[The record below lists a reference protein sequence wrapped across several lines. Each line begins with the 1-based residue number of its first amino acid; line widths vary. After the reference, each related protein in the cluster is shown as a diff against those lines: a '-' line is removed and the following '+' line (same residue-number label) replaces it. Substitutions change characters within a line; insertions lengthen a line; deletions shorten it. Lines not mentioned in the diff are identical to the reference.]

1 MHPIERLRYV
11 ARSSGA
17 SQEVLVRETAGALAA
32 LGFDPP
38 GLVTACRRILD
49 RHPLS
54 GPLWWLS
61 ARVLTSNDAN
71 NEAWNAADEI
81 TADDTGDVLAYNI
94 PDESVVCVLG
104 WPDVIGDA
112 LPRRGDVSVLVVDT
126 LGEGSGLVR
135 RLLHADVDADDVA
148 MSGLGAA
155 VCDSSLVLL
164 EASAIG
170 PTGFIGVAGSRA
182 AAATARHAGV
192 PVWLV
197 GGIGR
202 LLPRRMWDALAG
214 RLDLLGEPWE
224 LDDELVP
231 LDLVDRIAMPTG
243 ILPVDEALTLTDC
256 PIAPELFKSI
266 DPL

>member
-17 SQEVLVRETAGALAA
+17 SQEMLVRETAGALAA

-112 LPRRGDVSVLVVDT
+112 LPRRGDVSVLVVDA

-135 RLLHADVDADDVA
+135 RLRHADVDADDVP
-148 MSGLGAA
+148 MSGLG
-155 VCDSSLVLL
+155 
-164 EASAIG
+164 
-170 PTGFIGVAGSRA
+170 

-202 LLPRRMWDALAG
+202 LLPRRMWDALAV

-243 ILPVDEALTLTDC
+243 ILPVDEALKLTDC
-256 PIAPELFKSI
+256 PIAPELFKSV

>member
-61 ARVLTSNDAN
+61 ARVLTSNDSN
-71 NEAWNAADEI
+71 DEAWNAADDI
-81 TADDTGDVLAYNI
+81 TADDTGDVLAYAI

-112 LPRRGDVSVLVVDT
+112 LPRRGDVSVLVVDA

-135 RLLHADVDADDVA
+135 RLLHAAVDADDVA
-148 MSGLGAA
+148 MAGPGAA
-155 VCDSSLVLL
+155 LPAADLVLL

-170 PTGFIGVAGSRA
+170 QDGFVAGARSRAVA
-182 AAATARHAGV
+182 AAANHSG
-192 PVWLV
+192 
-197 GGIGR
+197 
-202 LLPRRMWDALAG
+202 
-214 RLDLLGEPWE
+214 
-224 LDDELVP
+224 
-231 LDLVDRIAMPTG
+231 
-243 ILPVDEALTLTDC
+243 LPV
-256 PIAPELFKSI
+256 
-266 DPL
+266 